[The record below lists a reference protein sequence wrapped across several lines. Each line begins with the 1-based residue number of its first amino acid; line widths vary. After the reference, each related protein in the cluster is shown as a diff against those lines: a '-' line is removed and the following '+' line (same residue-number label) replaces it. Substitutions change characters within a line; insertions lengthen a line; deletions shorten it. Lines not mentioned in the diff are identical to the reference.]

1 MKNFQKFRQN
11 LSESELVQENGV
23 TLPPNILILRRQTV
37 RQFAGHTLV
46 ALYYNDKLDQYFS
59 IPFGGAED
67 SIITPSAMKEETEQL
82 DELNT
87 PTLGSYLSKSV
98 DQLRTH
104 SAPFKRYKGVSR
116 ATSKLNLRTGN
127 PDPQKSQ
134 VAKDALNHLE
144 EGLTGPTRIQL
155 QKHFDSAIG
164 TDREKLNSVEKTHGV
179 SDVRMNSQKQ
189 IISWKNATQSSW
201 DKKHGDVA
209 KHMEEETLLEVNLSD
224 KDHEVI
230 KAFMNKKPHSSKK
243 LSTDG
248 KKLDGNW
255 MGGSGI
261 AHHSEHGLHLNELGS
276 KSAQQ
281 VHRAIKKH
289 NSYDSHSDVPHY
301 KNIIHEAK
309 DFAQFKEEVTEVIEE
324 NVIEHLRSIKEFH
337 TRKAIKHGDGKQTT
351 VDPTTAH
358 ALLTVHDALSDENK
372 KKFAEHLGKSKHHF
386 NKMLD
391 FTWKSVK

>member
-1 MKNFQKFRQN
+1 MKDFKKFRQN
-11 LSESELVQENGV
+11 LTEAELVQENGV
-23 TLPPNILILRRQTV
+23 ALPPNILILRRQTV

-67 SIITPSAMKEETEQL
+67 SIITPSSMKEEVEQLDELSRDTLKSYVEKTRRVAAQHHKGKELIPWNKMLKHNRGTATAIQKLYPKNTQEEVEQL

-87 PTLGSYLSKSV
+87 STLGSYLSKSV
-98 DQLRTH
+98 DQLKTH
-104 SAPFKRYKGVSR
+104 SAPSKRYKGT
-116 ATSKLNLRTGN
+116 AKAISKLNLRTGN
-127 PDPQKSQ
+127 PDPQASQ
-134 VAKDALNHLE
+134 AAKDALNM
-144 EGLTGPTRIQL
+144 
-155 QKHFDSAIG
+155 D
-164 TDREKLNSVEKTHGV
+164 
-179 SDVRMNSQKQ
+179 
-189 IISWKNATQSSW
+189 
-201 DKKHGDVA
+201 
-209 KHMEEETLLEVNLSD
+209 EETLLEVNLSD

-301 KNIIHEAK
+301 KNIIHEE
-309 DFAQFKEEVTEVIEE
+309 QVTEVIEE
-324 NVIEHLRSIKEFH
+324 DVIEHLRSIKEFH

-372 KKFAEHLGKSKHHF
+372 KKFAEHLGKSKQHF

>member
-11 LSESELVQENGV
+11 LSESELVQESGV
-23 TLPPNILILRRQTV
+23 ALPPNILILRRQTV

-67 SIITPSAMKEETEQL
+67 SIITPSSMKEETEQL

-134 VAKDALNHLE
+134 AAKDALNM
-144 EGLTGPTRIQL
+144 
-155 QKHFDSAIG
+155 D
-164 TDREKLNSVEKTHGV
+164 
-179 SDVRMNSQKQ
+179 
-189 IISWKNATQSSW
+189 
-201 DKKHGDVA
+201 
-209 KHMEEETLLEVNLSD
+209 EETLLEVNLSD

-372 KKFAEHLGKSKHHF
+372 KKFAEHLGKSKQHF

>member
-1 MKNFQKFRQN
+1 MKDFKKFRQN
-11 LSESELVQENGV
+11 LTEAELVQENGV
-23 TLPPNILILRRQTV
+23 ALPPNILILRRQTV

-67 SIITPSAMKEETEQL
+67 SIITPSSMKEEVEQL

-87 PTLGSYLSKSV
+87 STLGSYLSKSV
-98 DQLRTH
+98 DQLKTH
-104 SAPFKRYKGVSR
+104 SAPSKRYKGT
-116 ATSKLNLRTGN
+116 AKAISKLNLRTGN
-127 PDPQKSQ
+127 PDPQTSQ
-134 VAKDALNHLE
+134 AAKDALNNLE
-144 EGLTGPTRIQL
+144 EGLTGPTRMQL
-155 QKHFDSAIG
+155 QKHFDSTIG

-189 IISWKNATQSSW
+189 IISWKTTSQSSW
-201 DKKHGDVA
+201 DKKHGDAA

-230 KAFMNKKPHSSKK
+230 
-243 LSTDG
+243 
-248 KKLDGNW
+248 
-255 MGGSGI
+255 
-261 AHHSEHGLHLNELGS
+261 
-276 KSAQQ
+276 
-281 VHRAIKKH
+281 
-289 NSYDSHSDVPHY
+289 
-301 KNIIHEAK
+301 
-309 DFAQFKEEVTEVIEE
+309 EE

-337 TRKAIKHGDGKQTT
+337 TRKPIKHGDGKQTT

-372 KKFAEHLGKSKHHF
+372 KKFAEHLGKSKQHF

>member
-11 LSESELVQENGV
+11 LSESELVQESGV
-23 TLPPNILILRRQTV
+23 ALPPNILILRRQTV

-87 PTLGSYLSKSV
+87 STLGSYLSKSV

-134 VAKDALNHLE
+134 AAKDALNHLE
-144 EGLTGPTRIQL
+144 EGLTGPTRMQL

-289 NSYDSHSDVPHY
+289 NSLDSHSDVPHY
-301 KNIIHEAK
+301 KNIIHEE
-309 DFAQFKEEVTEVIEE
+309 QVTEVIEE

>member
-11 LSESELVQENGV
+11 LTEAELVQENGV
-23 TLPPNILILRRQTV
+23 ALPPNILILRRQTV
-37 RQFAGHTLV
+37 RQFTGHTLV

-67 SIITPSAMKEETEQL
+67 SIITPSSMKEEVEKL

-87 PTLGSYLSKSV
+87 STLGSYLSKSV
-98 DQLRTH
+98 DQLKTH
-104 SAPFKRYKGVSR
+104 SAPSKRYKGT
-116 ATSKLNLRTGN
+116 AKAISKLNLRTGN
-127 PDPQKSQ
+127 PDPQASQ
-134 VAKDALNHLE
+134 AAKDALNM
-144 EGLTGPTRIQL
+144 
-155 QKHFDSAIG
+155 D
-164 TDREKLNSVEKTHGV
+164 
-179 SDVRMNSQKQ
+179 
-189 IISWKNATQSSW
+189 
-201 DKKHGDVA
+201 
-209 KHMEEETLLEVNLSD
+209 EETLLEVNLSD

-301 KNIIHEAK
+301 KNIIHEE
-309 DFAQFKEEVTEVIEE
+309 QVTEVIEE

-337 TRKAIKHGDGKQTT
+337 TRKPIKHGDGKQTT

-372 KKFAEHLGKSKHHF
+372 KKFAEHLGKSKQHF

>member
-87 PTLGSYLSKSV
+87 STLSSYLSKSV

-127 PDPQKSQ
+127 PDPQTSQ
-134 VAKDALNHLE
+134 AAKDALNHLE
-144 EGLTGPTRIQL
+144 EGLTGPTRMQL

-201 DKKHGDVA
+201 DKTHGDVA

-301 KNIIHEAK
+301 KNIIHEE
-309 DFAQFKEEVTEVIEE
+309 QITEVIEE

-372 KKFAEHLGKSKHHF
+372 KKFAEHLGKSKQHF

>member
-1 MKNFQKFRQN
+1 MKDFKKFRQN
-11 LSESELVQENGV
+11 LTEAELVQENGV
-23 TLPPNILILRRQTV
+23 ALPPNILILRRQTV

-67 SIITPSAMKEETEQL
+67 SIITPSSMKEEVEQLDELSRDTLKSYVEKTRRVAAQHHKGKELIPWNKMLKYNRGTATAIQKLYPKNTQEEVEQL

-87 PTLGSYLSKSV
+87 STLGSYLSKSV
-98 DQLRTH
+98 DQLKTH
-104 SAPFKRYKGVSR
+104 SAPSKRYKGS
-116 ATSKLNLRTGN
+116 AKAISKLNLRTGN
-127 PDPQKSQ
+127 PDPQASQ
-134 VAKDALNHLE
+134 AAKDALNM
-144 EGLTGPTRIQL
+144 
-155 QKHFDSAIG
+155 D
-164 TDREKLNSVEKTHGV
+164 
-179 SDVRMNSQKQ
+179 
-189 IISWKNATQSSW
+189 
-201 DKKHGDVA
+201 
-209 KHMEEETLLEVNLSD
+209 EETLLEVNLSD

-301 KNIIHEAK
+301 KNIIHEE
-309 DFAQFKEEVTEVIEE
+309 QVTEVIEE

-337 TRKAIKHGDGKQTT
+337 THKPIKHGDGKQTT

-372 KKFAEHLGKSKHHF
+372 KKFAEHLGKSKQHF

>member
-1 MKNFQKFRQN
+1 MKNFHKLRQN
-11 LSESELVQENGV
+11 LTESELVQESGV
-23 TLPPNILILRRQTV
+23 ALPPNILILRRQTV

-59 IPFGGAED
+59 VPFGGEES
-67 SIITPSAMKEETEQL
+67 SIITPSVMKEEEQL

-87 PTLGSYLSKSV
+87 STLGTYVSKSAT
-98 DQLRTH
+98 QLRDG
-104 SAPFKRYKGVSR
+104 SAPFKRYKGVAR
-116 ATSKLNLRTGN
+116 ATHKLFLRTGN
-127 PDPQKSQ
+127 PDPKKAQA
-134 VAKDALNHLE
+134 AKDAINM
-144 EGLTGPTRIQL
+144 
-155 QKHFDSAIG
+155 D
-164 TDREKLNSVEKTHGV
+164 
-179 SDVRMNSQKQ
+179 
-189 IISWKNATQSSW
+189 
-201 DKKHGDVA
+201 
-209 KHMEEETLLEVNLSD
+209 EETLLEVNLSD

-289 NSYDSHSDVPHY
+289 NSFDSHSDVPHY
-301 KNIIHEAK
+301 KNIIHE
-309 DFAQFKEEVTEVIEE
+309 EVEVIEE
-324 NVIEHLRSIKEFH
+324 DVIEHLRSIKEFH

>member
-1 MKNFQKFRQN
+1 MKDFKKFRQN
-11 LSESELVQENGV
+11 LTEAELVQENGV
-23 TLPPNILILRRQTV
+23 ALPPNILILRRQTV

-67 SIITPSAMKEETEQL
+67 SIITPSSMKEEVEQLDELSRDTLKSYVEKTRRVAAQHHKGKELIPWNKMLKHNRGTATAIQKLYPKNTQEEVEQL

-87 PTLGSYLSKSV
+87 STLGSYLSKSV
-98 DQLRTH
+98 DQLKTH
-104 SAPFKRYKGVSR
+104 SAPSKRYKGT
-116 ATSKLNLRTGN
+116 AKAISKLNLRTGN
-127 PDPQKSQ
+127 PDPQASQ
-134 VAKDALNHLE
+134 AAKDALNM
-144 EGLTGPTRIQL
+144 
-155 QKHFDSAIG
+155 D
-164 TDREKLNSVEKTHGV
+164 
-179 SDVRMNSQKQ
+179 
-189 IISWKNATQSSW
+189 
-201 DKKHGDVA
+201 
-209 KHMEEETLLEVNLSD
+209 EETLLEVNLSD

-301 KNIIHEAK
+301 KNIIHEE
-309 DFAQFKEEVTEVIEE
+309 QITEVIEE

-372 KKFAEHLGKSKHHF
+372 KKFAEHLGKSKQHF

>member
-11 LSESELVQENGV
+11 LTESELVQENGV
-23 TLPPNILILRRQTV
+23 ALPPNILILRRQSI
-37 RQFAGHTLV
+37 RQFPGHTLV

-59 IPFGGAED
+59 VPFGGED
-67 SIITPSAMKEETEQL
+67 ASIITPSIMKEEEQL
-82 DELNT
+82 DELHT
-87 PTLGSYLSKSV
+87 ATLGSYLSKSSS
-98 DQLRTH
+98 QLGKPNT
-104 SAPFKRYKGVSR
+104 PFKRYKGVSR
-116 ATSKLNLRTGN
+116 SISKLNARTGN
-127 PDPQKSQ
+127 PDPKKSQ
-134 VAKDALNHLE
+134 AAKDALNMDEGYVE
-144 EGLTGPTRIQL
+144 EI
-155 QKHFDSAIG
+155 
-164 TDREKLNSVEKTHGV
+164 
-179 SDVRMNSQKQ
+179 
-189 IISWKNATQSSW
+189 
-201 DKKHGDVA
+201 
-209 KHMEEETLLEVNLSD
+209 LLEVTLSD

-289 NSYDSHSDVPHY
+289 NSYESHSDVPHY
-301 KNIIHEAK
+301 KNIIHES
-309 DFAQFKEEVTEVIEE
+309 VEVIEE
-324 NVIEHLRSIKEFH
+324 DVIEHLRSVKEFH
-337 TRKAIKHGDGKQTT
+337 TRKAIKHADGKSTT

-358 ALLTVHDALSDENK
+358 ALLTVHDALSDDNK
-372 KKFAEHLGKSKHHF
+372 KKFADHLTKSKHHF

-391 FTWKSVK
+391 FTWKSVS